1 MQLYPALKASMG
13 DWTYYI
19 VKMRMREVAAEVKFG
34 SEVHNDFTLD
44 EAIQRTI
51 KESRVKKEDCHLL
64 DGKR

>member
-13 DWTYYI
+13 DWPYYI

-51 KESRVKKEDCHLL
+51 KESRVKKRLSL
-64 DGKR
+64 I